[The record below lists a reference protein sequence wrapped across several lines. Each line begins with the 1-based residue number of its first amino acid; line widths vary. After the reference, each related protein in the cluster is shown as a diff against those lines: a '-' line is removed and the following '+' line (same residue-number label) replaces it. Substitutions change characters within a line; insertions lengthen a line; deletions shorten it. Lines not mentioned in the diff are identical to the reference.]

1 LRQAPQ
7 IAAQTVLELKD
18 VPVGT
23 SIQMFSQT
31 LVCSSFSVLLPAN
44 AFFQSGA
51 LFVSVGQ
58 NVFQNKLISGLVA
71 RVPSVNPKIIF
82 LAGATNLK
90 NAVDPKFITEVISA
104 GDGFPSWHRYVG
116 GIYRWSSGYGVEKCQ
131 GQENRNGDGLMLAY

>member
-1 LRQAPQ
+1 
-7 IAAQTVLELKD
+7 
-18 VPVGT
+18 
-23 SIQMFSQT
+23 
-31 LVCSSFSVLLPAN
+31 LLPAN

-90 NAVDPKFITEVISA
+90 NAVDPKFITEVISVYNDA
-104 GDGFPSWHRYVG
+104 LVTAFQVG
-116 GIYRWSSGYGVEKCQ
+116 IAMSGVYIVGV
-131 GQENRNGDGLMLAY
+131 LAMEWKSVKGKKIEMGMS

>member
-1 LRQAPQ
+1 MGCGRRPRSPPRLSSNSRMFPSAP
-7 IAAQTVLELKD
+7 VFKRFHKL
-18 VPVGT
+18 
-23 SIQMFSQT
+23 
-31 LVCSSFSVLLPAN
+31 C
-44 AFFQSGA
+44 GA

-131 GQENRNGDGLMLAY
+131 GQEIEMGMA